1 MSSPDSFEYLNESQN
16 NARFSVDNMAL
27 LSTRQNQRG
36 SWHGTA
42 LIVEVLIILVVVIA
56 CLGIFARLFS
66 YAYSSNAHDQHRA
79 RAITLATS
87 KAESFAAANTLVA
100 GTVTEKADNY
110 TTTSTISATET
121 ARGTLFTAVIT
132 VLYEDEELYQVETA
146 HYVSAGGSVESA
158 EDETDAESASD
169 ATDDEADAEG
179 GATGEAT
186 DEAAST
192 TLNAENATASEASAV
207 EGTQTD
213 TGANG
218 GK

>member
-1 MSSPDSFEYLNESQN
+1 MSSLDSLEYLNESQN

-42 LIVEVLIILVVVIA
+42 LIVEVLIILVVVVA

-79 RAITLATS
+79 HAITLATS

-100 GTVTEKADNY
+100 GTVMEKADNY
-110 TTTSTISATET
+110 TTTSTVSATET
-121 ARGTLFTAVIT
+121 ARGTLFSAVIT
-132 VLYEDEELYQVETA
+132 VLYEDEELYKVKTA
-146 HYVSAGGSVESA
+146 HYVSAGGSVENANA
-158 EDETDAESASD
+158 EADADVA
-169 ATDDEADAEG
+169 DDEAGAKSATASSTASE
-179 GATGEAT
+179 ATGEAT
-186 DEAAST
+186 GAAAT
-192 TLNAENATASEASAV
+192 ETNAA
-207 EGTQTD
+207 EGTQANTS
-213 TGANG
+213 ANG

>member
-1 MSSPDSFEYLNESQN
+1 MSSLDSLEYLNESQN

-42 LIVEVLIILVVVIA
+42 LIVEVLIILVVVVA

-79 RAITLATS
+79 HAITLATS

-110 TTTSTISATET
+110 TTTSTVSATET
-121 ARGTLFTAVIT
+121 ARGTLFSAVIT
-132 VLYEDEELYQVETA
+132 VLYEDEELYKVKTA
-146 HYVSAGGSVESA
+146 HYVSAGGSVENANA
-158 EDETDAESASD
+158 EADADVADDEAGAESATASST
-169 ATDDEADAEG
+169 ASE
-179 GATGEAT
+179 ATGEAT
-186 DEAAST
+186 DTAAT
-192 TLNAENATASEASAV
+192 ETNAA
-207 EGTQTD
+207 EGTQANTS
-213 TGANG
+213 ANG

>member
-1 MSSPDSFEYLNESQN
+1 MSSPDSLEYLNESQN

-42 LIVEVLIILVVVIA
+42 LIVEVLIILVVVVA

-79 RAITLATS
+79 HAITLATS

-110 TTTSTISATET
+110 TTTSTVSATET
-121 ARGTLFTAVIT
+121 ARGTLFSAVIT
-132 VLYEDEELYQVETA
+132 VLYEDEELYKVETA
-146 HYVSAGGSVESA
+146 HYVSAGGSVENA
-158 EDETDAESASD
+158 NA
-169 ATDDEADAEG
+169 EADAEATG
-179 GATGEAT
+179 DEAGAESATASSTASEATGEAT
-186 DEAAST
+186 GAAAT
-192 TLNAENATASEASAV
+192 ETNAA
-207 EGTQTD
+207 EGTQANTS
-213 TGANG
+213 ANG

>member
-158 EDETDAESASD
+158 NADADAETADDETGAESATASG
-169 ATDDEADAEG
+169 T
-179 GATGEAT
+179 TGETANV
-186 DEAAST
+186 T
-192 TLNAENATASEASAV
+192 TNAENAAATETNAV

>member
-1 MSSPDSFEYLNESQN
+1 MSSPDSLEYLNESQN

-42 LIVEVLIILVVVIA
+42 LIVEVLIILVVVVA

-79 RAITLATS
+79 HAITLATS

-110 TTTSTISATET
+110 TTTSTVSATET
-121 ARGTLFTAVIT
+121 ARGTLFSAVIT
-132 VLYEDEELYQVETA
+132 VLYEDEELYKVETA
-146 HYVSAGGSVESA
+146 HYVSAGGSVENANA
-158 EDETDAESASD
+158 EADADVA
-169 ATDDEADAEG
+169 DDEAGAKSATASSTASE
-179 GATGEAT
+179 ATGEAT
-186 DEAAST
+186 DTAAT
-192 TLNAENATASEASAV
+192 ETNAA
-207 EGTQTD
+207 EGTQANTS
-213 TGANG
+213 ANG

>member
-1 MSSPDSFEYLNESQN
+1 MSSPDSLEYLNESQN

-42 LIVEVLIILVVVIA
+42 LIVEVLIILVVVVA

-79 RAITLATS
+79 HAITLATS

-110 TTTSTISATET
+110 TTTSTVSATET
-121 ARGTLFTAVIT
+121 ARGTLFSAVIT
-132 VLYEDEELYQVETA
+132 VLYEDEELYKVETA
-146 HYVSAGGSVESA
+146 HYVSAGGNVENANA
-158 EDETDAESASD
+158 EADADVA
-169 ATDDEADAEG
+169 DDEAGAKSATASSTTGE
-179 GATGEAT
+179 ATGEAT
-186 DEAAST
+186 GAAAT
-192 TLNAENATASEASAV
+192 ETNAA
-207 EGTQTD
+207 EGTQAN

>member
-1 MSSPDSFEYLNESQN
+1 MSSPDSLEYLNESQN

-42 LIVEVLIILVVVIA
+42 LIVEVLIILVVVVA

-79 RAITLATS
+79 HAITLATS

-110 TTTSTISATET
+110 TTTSTVSATET
-121 ARGTLFTAVIT
+121 ARGTLFSAVIT
-132 VLYEDEELYQVETA
+132 VLYEDEELYKVETA
-146 HYVSAGGSVESA
+146 HYVSAGGSVENANA
-158 EDETDAESASD
+158 EADADVA
-169 ATDDEADAEG
+169 DDEAGAE
-179 GATGEAT
+179 
-186 DEAAST
+186 ST
-192 TLNAENATASEASAV
+192 TASSTASEAAGEATGAAATETNAA
-207 EGTQTD
+207 EGTQANTS
-213 TGANG
+213 ANG

>member
-1 MSSPDSFEYLNESQN
+1 MSSPDSLEYLNESQN

-42 LIVEVLIILVVVIA
+42 LIVEVLIILVVVVA

-79 RAITLATS
+79 HAITLATS

-110 TTTSTISATET
+110 TTTSTVSATET
-121 ARGTLFTAVIT
+121 ARGTLFSAVIT
-132 VLYEDEELYQVETA
+132 VLYEDEELYKVETA
-146 HYVSAGGSVESA
+146 HYVSAGGSVENANA
-158 EDETDAESASD
+158 EADADVA
-169 ATDDEADAEG
+169 DDEAGAKSATASSTASE
-179 GATGEAT
+179 ATGEAT
-186 DEAAST
+186 GAAAT
-192 TLNAENATASEASAV
+192 ETNAA
-207 EGTQTD
+207 EGTQTN

>member
-1 MSSPDSFEYLNESQN
+1 MSSPDSLEYLNESQN

-42 LIVEVLIILVVVIA
+42 LIVEVLIILVVVVA

-79 RAITLATS
+79 HAITLATS

-110 TTTSTISATET
+110 TTTSTVSATET
-121 ARGTLFTAVIT
+121 ARGTLFSAVIT
-132 VLYEDEELYQVETA
+132 VLYEDEELYKVETA
-146 HYVSAGGSVESA
+146 HYVSAGGSVENANA
-158 EDETDAESASD
+158 EADADVA
-169 ATDDEADAEG
+169 DDEAGAKSATASSTASE
-179 GATGEAT
+179 ATGEAT
-186 DEAAST
+186 DTAAT
-192 TLNAENATASEASAV
+192 ETNAA
-207 EGTQTD
+207 EGTQAN

>member
-1 MSSPDSFEYLNESQN
+1 MSSLDSLEYLNESQN

-42 LIVEVLIILVVVIA
+42 LIVEVLIILVVVVA

-79 RAITLATS
+79 HAITLATS

-110 TTTSTISATET
+110 TTTSTVSATET
-121 ARGTLFTAVIT
+121 ARGTLFSAVIT
-132 VLYEDEELYQVETA
+132 VLYEDEELYKVETA
-146 HYVSAGGSVESA
+146 HYVSAGDSVENA
-158 EDETDAESASD
+158 DA
-169 ATDDEADAEG
+169 EADAE
-179 GATGEAT
+179 AT
-186 DEAAST
+186 DTAASET
-192 TLNAENATASEASAV
+192 NAAK
-207 EGTQTD
+207 GTQTN

>member
-42 LIVEVLIILVVVIA
+42 LIVEVLIILVVVVA

-79 RAITLATS
+79 HAITLATS

-110 TTTSTISATET
+110 TTTSTVSATET
-121 ARGTLFTAVIT
+121 ARGTLFSAVIT
-132 VLYEDEELYQVETA
+132 VLYEDEELYKVETA
-146 HYVSAGGSVESA
+146 HYVSAGGSVENANA
-158 EDETDAESASD
+158 EADADVA
-169 ATDDEADAEG
+169 DDEA
-179 GATGEAT
+179 GAKSAT
-186 DEAAST
+186 ASS
-192 TLNAENATASEASAV
+192 TASEAAGKATGAAATETNAA
-207 EGTQTD
+207 EGTQANTS
-213 TGANG
+213 ANG

>member
-1 MSSPDSFEYLNESQN
+1 MSSPDSLEYLNESQN

-42 LIVEVLIILVVVIA
+42 LIVEVLIILVVVVA

-79 RAITLATS
+79 HAITLATS

-110 TTTSTISATET
+110 TTTSTVSATET
-121 ARGTLFTAVIT
+121 ARGTLFSAVIT
-132 VLYEDEELYQVETA
+132 VLYEDEELYKVETA
-146 HYVSAGGSVESA
+146 HYVSAGGSVENANA
-158 EDETDAESASD
+158 EADADVA
-169 ATDDEADAEG
+169 DDEAGAKSATASSTASE
-179 GATGEAT
+179 ATGEAT
-186 DEAAST
+186 GAAAT
-192 TLNAENATASEASAV
+192 ETNAA
-207 EGTQTD
+207 EGTQANTS
-213 TGANG
+213 ANG

>member
-1 MSSPDSFEYLNESQN
+1 MSSPDSLEYLNESQN

-42 LIVEVLIILVVVIA
+42 LIVEVLIILVVVVA

-79 RAITLATS
+79 HAITLATS

-110 TTTSTISATET
+110 TTTSTVSATET
-121 ARGTLFTAVIT
+121 ARGTLFSAVIT
-132 VLYEDEELYQVETA
+132 VLYEDEELYKVETA
-146 HYVSAGGSVESA
+146 HYVSAGGSVENANA
-158 EDETDAESASD
+158 EADADVA
-169 ATDDEADAEG
+169 DDEAGAKSTTASSTASE
-179 GATGEAT
+179 ATGEAT
-186 DEAAST
+186 GAAAT
-192 TLNAENATASEASAV
+192 ETNAA
-207 EGTQTD
+207 EGTQANTS
-213 TGANG
+213 ANG

>member
-1 MSSPDSFEYLNESQN
+1 MSSLDSLEYLNESQN

-42 LIVEVLIILVVVIA
+42 LIVEVLIILVVVVA

-79 RAITLATS
+79 HAITLATS

-110 TTTSTISATET
+110 TTTSTVSATET
-121 ARGTLFTAVIT
+121 ARGTLFSAVIT
-132 VLYEDEELYQVETA
+132 VLYEDEELYKVKTA
-146 HYVSAGGSVESA
+146 HYVSAGGSVENANA
-158 EDETDAESASD
+158 EADADVADDEAGAESATASST
-169 ATDDEADAEG
+169 ASE
-179 GATGEAT
+179 ATGEAT
-186 DEAAST
+186 GAAAT
-192 TLNAENATASEASAV
+192 ETNAA
-207 EGTQTD
+207 EGTQANTS
-213 TGANG
+213 ANG

>member
-1 MSSPDSFEYLNESQN
+1 MSSPDSLEYLNESQN

-42 LIVEVLIILVVVIA
+42 LIVEVLIILVVVVA

-79 RAITLATS
+79 HAITLATS

-110 TTTSTISATET
+110 TTTSTVSATET
-121 ARGTLFTAVIT
+121 ARGTLFSAVIT
-132 VLYEDEELYQVETA
+132 VLYEDEELYKVETA
-146 HYVSAGGSVESA
+146 HYVSAGGSVENANA
-158 EDETDAESASD
+158 EADADVA
-169 ATDDEADAEG
+169 DDEAGAKSTTASSTASE
-179 GATGEAT
+179 ATGEAT
-186 DEAAST
+186 GAAAT
-192 TLNAENATASEASAV
+192 ETNAA
-207 EGTQTD
+207 EGTQAN